1 LINNR
6 ELKYGLYR
14 TNKSFLATKGADFG
28 ITLLKGFLVAFIGWQ
43 IVKFLSKHL
52 RAYSLRK
59 I

>member
-1 LINNR
+1 MDYI
-6 ELKYGLYR
+6 EQTKV
-14 TNKSFLATKGADFG
+14 FLATKGADFG